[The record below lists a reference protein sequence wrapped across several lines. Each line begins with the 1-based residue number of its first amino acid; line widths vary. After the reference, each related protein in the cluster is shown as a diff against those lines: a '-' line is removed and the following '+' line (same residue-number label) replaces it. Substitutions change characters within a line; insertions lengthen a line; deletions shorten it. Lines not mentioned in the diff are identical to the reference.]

1 MISRMRRRYFI
12 CLVLL
17 LASSGAI
24 RADRALAADAP
35 RVEITSRVPNEG
47 TLHVIGFLEGTAL
60 QSAGIYDH
68 GEKLKDID
76 VVGTPGSQ
84 RINFDF
90 AIEAPSPTMTIQV
103 TDIAGRT
110 ASANVMAPGSSM
122 PVPEVKG
129 LTPSE
134 PGGDTAG
141 SIPPAESST
150 ENSNAIEIPR
160 YGGNSSLRQPNPRFV
175 GGVGNP
181 MSNAEITLSRVTPVM
196 SKPGSYEVSG
206 QIAGAG
212 VHRAGIYVNGRPVA
226 RIPVS
231 AGTFTPFDV
240 VFPLVGGRGATI
252 RAYGAGNQYVELPI
266 NLNGPSMFG
275 NPGAPR
281 SPLANPYGATVPE

>member
-1 MISRMRRRYFI
+1 M
-12 CLVLL
+12 VL
-17 LASSGAI
+17 AAGFCCPAQY
-24 RADRALAADAP
+24 ALATDAP
-35 RVEITSRVPNEG
+35 KVEITSRVPNEG
-47 TLHVIGFLEGTAL
+47 TLRVVGFLEGTAL

-90 AIEAPSPTMTIQV
+90 AIEAPSPTMTIRV
-103 TDIAGRT
+103 TDIGGRT
-110 ASANVMAPGSSM
+110 ASANVMAPGSSI
-122 PVPEVKG
+122 PAPEVSSSA
-129 LTPSE
+129 PSAE
-134 PGGDTAG
+134 SGGTAE
-141 SIPPAESST
+141 SIPPAEPST
-150 ENSNAIEIPR
+150 DSGNAIEIPR
-160 YGGNSSLRQPNPRFV
+160 YGGNGSPRQPNPRFV

-181 MSNAEITLSRVTPVM
+181 MSNAEIAVMSVIPVM
-196 SKPGSYEVSG
+196 SRPGSYEVTG

-266 NLNGPSMFG
+266 NLNGRSSMFS
-275 NPGAPR
+275 NPGGM
-281 SPLANPYGATVPE
+281 PLGPLVNPYGAVP